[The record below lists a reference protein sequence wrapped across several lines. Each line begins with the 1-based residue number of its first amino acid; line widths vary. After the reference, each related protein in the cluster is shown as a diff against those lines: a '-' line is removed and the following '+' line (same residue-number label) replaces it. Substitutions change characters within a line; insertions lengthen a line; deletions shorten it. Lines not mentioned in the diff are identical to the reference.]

1 MRHALLAA
9 TMLIAGSIVIGDTAR
24 ADEHD
29 AMMKLGRVNISLSG
43 DLRYGLYLL
52 DNDDL
57 TTGEGAA
64 QTTAEYSGF
73 AIKNLDSHV
82 AFSLAMPFD
91 NGLVA
96 GYSAALDA
104 NANFDENYAF
114 VEGGFGRLA
123 FGVTNGVAEELH
135 VGVPDFVPGNNID
148 DPNVYNI
155 ARVSTEYEGYTDHA
169 SSLSTKILLD
179 EEAYKL
185 SYTSVPVGGF
195 TLGFS
200 FTPDIG
206 IDDVIV
212 RDGDVNVS
220 GDNSFDV
227 PTRNRIRT
235 KMTDVISVGLNY
247 EQEFLS
253 SMALRFSAAY
263 LVADGV
269 PGVQDDP
276 EIFSAGLQ
284 YSWESLTIG
293 FGYKLAED
301 ITAARNMAA
310 PNSLAVYPNQEV
322 ISAGLAYTEGPW
334 TVGFAYRQAD
344 VSSSAPTFT
353 GSKTSH
359 EAWQVGGGY
368 KLGPGLQ
375 TGLDLQYVTDK
386 DPDAV
391 TPELDSF
398 SIGFVMALSF

>member
-57 TTGEGAA
+57 TIADNPATANVNEAG
-64 QTTAEYSGF
+64 TTEYSGF

-104 NANFDENYAF
+104 NADFDENYAF

-123 FGVTNGVAEELH
+123 FGVTNGVGDELH

-155 ARVSTEYEGYTDHA
+155 ARISTDYPSYA
-169 SSLSTKILLD
+169 INNSSLSTKILLD

-200 FTPDIG
+200 FTPDLG
-206 IDDVIV
+206 IK
-212 RDGDVNVS
+212 N
-220 GDNSFDV
+220 DNSFDV
-227 PTRNRIRT
+227 PERANPRVR
-235 KMTDVISVGLNY
+235 MTDVISVGLNY

-263 LVADGV
+263 LVGDGI

-276 EIFSAGLQ
+276 EIFSAGVQ

-301 ITAARNMAA
+301 ITAAGDMAA

-344 VSSSAPTFT
+344 VSSSAIT

-368 KLGPGLQ
+368 KLGPGLE

-391 TPELDSF
+391 MTPELDSF